1 MHSCIMIIY
10 VNWIWIIYKTTEKP
24 IWTLCIYYIIWG
36 GDGGIYFRIIYIR
49 KCNLNYIPMAD
60 KTRIKTRLIWIVAGV
75 VILV

>member
-24 IWTLCIYYIIWG
+24 IWTMYMGCILE
-36 GDGGIYFRIIYIR
+36 YIR
-49 KCNLNYIPMAD
+49 KCNLNYISMAD

-75 VILV
+75 LILV